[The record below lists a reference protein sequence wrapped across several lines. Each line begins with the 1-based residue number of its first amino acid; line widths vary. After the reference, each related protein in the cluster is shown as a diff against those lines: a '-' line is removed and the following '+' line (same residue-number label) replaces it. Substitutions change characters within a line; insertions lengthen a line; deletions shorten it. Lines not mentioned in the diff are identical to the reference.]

1 MTAPKR
7 RAVPPFEVRRDA
19 AGYVDGIERGGWLVL
34 HLATSQR
41 NEENAESIVARLN
54 AAPLDWPLR
63 YNGRKRRASTAASTA
78 ASTRIRESGLMGST
92 GEDMP

>member
-19 AGYVDGIERGGWLVL
+19 AGYVDGIVRGGWLVL

-41 NEENAESIVARLN
+41 NEENADLIVARLN

-63 YNGRKRRASTAASTA
+63 YNGRLRRPATATA
-78 ASTRIRESGLMGST
+78 TATAIRESGLMGST

>member
-7 RAVPPFEVRRDA
+7 RAVPPFEVRRNVH
-19 AGYVDGIERGGWLVL
+19 GYADGIERGGWTLLRLVEG
-34 HLATSQR
+34 ACI
-41 NEENAESIVARLN
+41 NEENVEAIVARLN

-63 YNGRKRRASTAASTA
+63 YNGRKRRASTAAST
-78 ASTRIRESGLMGST
+78 RVRESGLMGST

>member
-7 RAVPPFEVRRDA
+7 RAVPPFEVRSNVH
-19 AGYVDGIERGGWLVL
+19 GYADGIERGGWTLLRLVEG
-34 HLATSQR
+34 ACI
-41 NEENAESIVARLN
+41 NEENVEAIVARLN

-63 YNGRKRRASTAASTA
+63 YNGRLRRPATATA
-78 ASTRIRESGLMGST
+78 TAIREFGLMGST

>member
-7 RAVPPFEVRRDA
+7 RAVPPFEVRRNVH
-19 AGYVDGIERGGWLVL
+19 GYADGIERGGWTLLRLVEG
-34 HLATSQR
+34 ACI
-41 NEENAESIVARLN
+41 NEENVEEIVARLN

-63 YNGRKRRASTAASTA
+63 YNGRKREVAPARA
-78 ASTRIRESGLMGST
+78 IRESGLMGST